1 MTDMEVVRMFEP
13 FFTTKRR
20 GSGIGLAISKN
31 IVDGLGGSID
41 VESQVGAGTTIRLT
55 LPRSRPS

>member
-1 MTDMEVVRMFEP
+1 MFEP

-31 IVDGLGGSID
+31 IVDGLGGAIH
-41 VESQVGAGTTIRLT
+41 VESHVGTGTTILLT